1 MDPDAIPIELSRL
14 TDLEKILIARIHPV
28 MFVYRVK
35 GHQYKYSGNRI
46 NFAQKVNLIAR
57 VLSYNPTDL
66 SAILIV
72 NISGSYANEYANKE
86 FRVRH
91 EFVRQALDWVKH
103 NNQYYNDII
112 IDSGSLQKLSADGI
126 PTDLP
131 HISQDE
137 EENVPRRQER
147 T

>member
-1 MDPDAIPIELSRL
+1 MQHLKEKYSKKNSPKFSAENFMDPDAIPIELSCL

-57 VLSYNPTDL
+57 VLLYNPTNL
-66 SAILIV
+66 SVILIV

-91 EFVRQALDWVKH
+91 EFVRP
-103 NNQYYNDII
+103 
-112 IDSGSLQKLSADGI
+112 SARLGEA
-126 PTDLP
+126 
-131 HISQDE
+131 Q
-137 EENVPRRQER
+137 
-147 T
+147 